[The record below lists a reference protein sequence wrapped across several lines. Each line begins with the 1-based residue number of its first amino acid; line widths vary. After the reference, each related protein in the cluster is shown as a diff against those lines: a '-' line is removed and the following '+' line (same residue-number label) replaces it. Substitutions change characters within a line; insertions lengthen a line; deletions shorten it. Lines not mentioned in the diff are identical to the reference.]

1 MPHKTN
7 WLLLIVWLS
16 FVLRGIFYCSAF
28 PIFEGFDEYAH
39 FAVIQHI
46 FFHHDIPNPRLADS
60 SRQIAESL
68 KLVPVAWV
76 LRDDAEGLLSYE
88 AYWRLSVPDRLERQ
102 ARLRTLPPA
111 WSSVD
116 AVPRLPLYEA
126 QQPPLYYW
134 ILSPLYSS
142 VQSLDLPTQVWALRC
157 ASLLLASTVIPIGFV
172 TARRVFSDHRAA
184 LGVAIV
190 IASMPQLAMDA
201 FRISNDSLSV
211 ALGGMAVYA
220 VTTLWNSPPDLIR
233 GMLAGLAIGAALL
246 TKAYFL
252 ALLPWAAI
260 VLLDVLFR
268 DSQQRKAAGWQL
280 AACLTTCLAV
290 SGWYYWRVLTLTG
303 TLTGE
308 QNDIGAQT
316 SHLSLTHAVR
326 IMPWRPIFDFI
337 AVSHIWLGNWS
348 FLGVRTWMYRVIE
361 LIFVFALFGLVLHFV
376 RPKTSLPKRKLV
388 GILLMPCVFLL
399 VGICFHAVQSFR
411 SAGTIGTFGYYMFG
425 LIVPEAIILLVGL
438 FRLLPSGRRFL
449 VVPVLA
455 LFFAL
460 LEQFGT
466 TFILLPYYAGLIQHD
481 SQGHLHTLEI
491 SQLTHGGV
499 SRLFE
504 NLLANKA
511 SFLTAPEL
519 MIMMA
524 LSFGACVALTSVA
537 CAITFR
543 RSRAA
548 SC

>member
-1 MPHKTN
+1 MAHKTN

-28 PIFEGFDEYAH
+28 PIYEGFDEYAH

-46 FFHHDIPNPRLADS
+46 FFHHDIPNPQLADS

-68 KLVPVAWV
+68 KLVPVAWII
-76 LRDDAEGLLSYE
+76 RDDAEGLLSYE
-88 AYWRLSVPDRLERQ
+88 SYWRLSAADRLERQ
-102 ARLRTLPPA
+102 GRLRTLPPA

-134 ILSPLYSS
+134 ILLPLYST

-157 ASLLLASTVIPIGFV
+157 ASLLLASTVIPIAFV
-172 TARRVFSDHRAA
+172 TAKKVFADHRAA
-184 LGVAIV
+184 LGVAVV
-190 IASMPQLAMDA
+190 IASMPQFAMDA
-201 FRISNDSLSV
+201 FRISNNSLSIS
-211 ALGGMAVYA
+211 LGGLAVY
-220 VTTLWNSPPDLIR
+220 VVITLWNSPPNLIR
-233 GMLAGLAIGAALL
+233 GMLAGLVIGAALL
-246 TKAYFL
+246 AKAYFL
-252 ALLPWAAI
+252 VLLPWAAF
-260 VLLDVLFR
+260 VLISVLVR
-268 DSQQRKAAGWQL
+268 DRQQRKAPAWQL
-280 AACLTTCLAV
+280 VACLTTSLAI
-290 SGWYYWRVLTLTG
+290 SGWYYWRLLTLTG

-316 SHLSLTHAVR
+316 SQLSLTHAIG
-326 IMPWRPIFDFI
+326 IMPWRSIFDFI

-361 LIFVFALFGLVLHFV
+361 LVFVLAFFGLVLHFV
-376 RPKTSLPKRKLV
+376 RPRTSLPKRSPL
-388 GILLMPCVFLL
+388 GMLMMPCVFLF

-411 SAGTIGTFGYYMFG
+411 SAGNIGTFGYYMFA
-425 LIVPEAIILLVGL
+425 LIVPEAILLLVGL
-438 FRLLPSGRRFL
+438 FRLLPDDWRL
-449 VVPVLA
+449 LAVPVIA

-466 TFILLPYYAGLIQHD
+466 TFVLLPYYAGLIQHD
-481 SQGHLHTLEI
+481 SQGRLSTLKI
-491 SQLTHGGV
+491 SQLAHGG
-499 SRLFE
+499 SRRLFE

-511 SFLTAPEL
+511 SFLTAPDL

-524 LSFGACVALTSVA
+524 LSFGACVALISVA
-537 CAITFR
+537 CAIATR

-548 SC
+548 SW